1 MSRLAGL
8 FQKRR
13 GIKSGLPDLCV
24 IFRCK
29 LNLKVVFIELKSR
42 RGTASRVQR
51 QIRLELLQ
59 VGATWWIAR
68 SARACML
75 ALYKEGVTF
84 KRKWTP
90 PKTLR
95 PVGRTVRRPPASTAA
110 AGGAG
115 RAAGGEAT
123 VAGASAR
130 PQCDSASHFSLM
142 WLRRHG
148 RKGPRPHASIWR
160 VGR

>member
-1 MSRLAGL
+1 
-8 FQKRR
+8 
-13 GIKSGLPDLCV
+13 
-24 IFRCK
+24 
-29 LNLKVVFIELKSR
+29 LKVVFIELKSR

-95 PVGRTVRRPPASTAA
+95 PWEGPSEDPQHLPLPPEVLAERREAKRRWRERQRARSATQPRT
-110 AGGAG
+110 
-115 RAAGGEAT
+115 
-123 VAGASAR
+123 
-130 PQCDSASHFSLM
+130 SASCGYADTGARVRGHTPRFGVWADKLP
-142 WLRRHG
+142 G
-148 RKGPRPHASIWR
+148 R
-160 VGR
+160 